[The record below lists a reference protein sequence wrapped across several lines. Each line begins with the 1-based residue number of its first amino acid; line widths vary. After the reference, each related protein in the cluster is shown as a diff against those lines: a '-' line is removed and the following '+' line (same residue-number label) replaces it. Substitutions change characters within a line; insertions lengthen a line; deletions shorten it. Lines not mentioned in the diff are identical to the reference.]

1 MPDNLI
7 IAECLAMI
15 TILDEERLY
24 AHWTWAVWYQ
34 RLVKAYCALEDKK
47 NAKKW
52 AEKAAKLARVFVAH
66 DAGWDAVAKDPK
78 NTDWWGRRTKT
89 WGVGRTQKEESL
101 GEFRFDRDMEPG
113 FINLLPVFTAVN
125 RPVL

>member
-1 MPDNLI
+1 
-7 IAECLAMI
+7 MI

-113 FINLLPVFTAVN
+113 FINLLPVFTAFN
-125 RPVL
+125 LPVL